1 MTRKVFF
8 LSRAAS
14 CVCFALGSRILFLEF
29 RFRGSLLGSS
39 VLFFVR
45 AVATGK
51 MFCLAREV
59 IFYVDFL
66 APAIICLAFAAFG
79 FSGGRGIFLLGLW
92 EFLVWLSPFFC
103 LSGKRGE
110 ILLSSRHQ
118 PVNFF
123 ISRRASAFICS

>member
-1 MTRKVFF
+1 M
-8 LSRAAS
+8 
-14 CVCFALGSRILFLEF
+14 
-29 RFRGSLLGSS
+29 
-39 VLFFVR
+39 
-45 AVATGK
+45 
-51 MFCLAREV
+51 
-59 IFYVDFL
+59 DFL

-79 FSGGRGIFLLGLW
+79 FSGGRGIILLGLW

-123 ISRRASAFICS
+123 ISRRACAVFVPDIT